1 MEVDCGLCLW
11 RKLLPGRGILGESRA
26 QYLLRHRGQ
35 LETRGEGGQN
45 RHGGCRFDREGQCG
59 GLDVLRGVEVVV
71 ELIGEV
77 GDSFSW
83 IWILLGWG

>member
-1 MEVDCGLCLW
+1 MEVERGLCLW
-11 RKLLPGRGILGESRA
+11 RRLLPGRGILGESRA
-26 QYLLRHRGQ
+26 KYLLRHRGQ
-35 LETRGEGGQN
+35 SETRGEGGPS
-45 RHGGCRFDREGQCG
+45 RHGGHRFGHEDQCG
-59 GLDVLRGVEVVV
+59 GLTRLEDVEVVV